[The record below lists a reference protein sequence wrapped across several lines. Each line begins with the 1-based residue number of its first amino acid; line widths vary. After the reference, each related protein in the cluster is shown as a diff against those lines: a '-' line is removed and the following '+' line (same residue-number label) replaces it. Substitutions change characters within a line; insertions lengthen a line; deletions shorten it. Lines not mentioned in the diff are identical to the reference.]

1 MLNKKKKTHD
11 CIGTFLIPIKQYSNS
26 EDLFLTFPTALL
38 KKVNWKEGDEISFE
52 SSKNGFI
59 LRKITKTE

>member
-52 SSKNGFI
+52 PFKEGYI

>member
-11 CIGTFLIPIKQYSNS
+11 CIDTFLIPIKQYSNS